1 MTPQDFI
8 RKWKPVALTERATA
22 QEHFI
27 DLCRLFDHPT
37 PAEDDPVGEHFAFE
51 KGTPKT
57 GGGEGWA
64 DVWKRGYFAWEY
76 KKKKR
81 DLDKA
86 LEQLTRYA
94 AALENPPLHV
104 ACDTHVFRIETRW
117 TNEAP
122 AKYEFDL
129 EELAD
134 PVNLARLSAVF
145 HSPEELRS
153 GRTRDKLTKEAADKF
168 QSISDSLQHRNPD
181 REAVAHFVNQLVFC
195 FFADSVKLLP

>member
-37 PAEDDPVGEHFAFE
+37 PVEDDPVGDHFAFE
-51 KGTPKT
+51 KGAPKT

-64 DVWKRGYFAWEY
+64 DVWKKGSFAWEY

-104 ACDTHVFRIETRW
+104 ACDTHHFPHRDALDQR
-117 TNEAP
+117 
-122 AKYEFDL
+122 
-129 EELAD
+129 
-134 PVNLARLSAVF
+134 SAGEVRYSTSRT
-145 HSPEELRS
+145 SPSR
-153 GRTRDKLTKEAADKF
+153 
-168 QSISDSLQHRNPD
+168 SISPACAPFFTTRRNCA
-181 REAVAHFVNQLVFC
+181 RAARAKN
-195 FFADSVKLLP
+195 